1 MLLLD
6 NYFPCY
12 TIPVVLAAFVIEIM
26 SYLLITKLPGI
37 QYYIAGFS
45 PPEE

>member
-26 SYLLITKLPGI
+26 SYYKITWNTVLHCRLLP
-37 QYYIAGFS
+37 S
-45 PPEE
+45 